1 MITLDLTKEEAF
13 MLRDLTIGMDCGY
26 EWMQEIADSLE
37 EKLGEA
43 IKKPQMKRSEFN
55 RQISDTKT
63 RWENRRLSMNRPAA
77 Q

>member
-1 MITLDLTKEEAF
+1 MITLDLTKEETF

-43 IKKPQMKRSEFN
+43 IKKADEAFGVQ
-55 RQISDTKT
+55 
-63 RWENRRLSMNRPAA
+63 PADLRHKNTMGK
-77 Q
+77 